1 MPNCCRNRR
10 GRSVGLCAEVRHSIA
25 HSMTREQF
33 GLSERVVSSTKL
45 SVLGI
50 RSHRQAQGAP
60 DTFARILYTLTCP
73 YRSPEAEAEP
83 HRIASKPNSRL
94 RRRQMFA
101 RRPWACRRVE
111 EDSQV
116 SHAVLHTINFLWEAC
131 SRRTVITLCHTST
144 KVASNHYVLTWL
156 EV

>member
-33 GLSERVVSSTKL
+33 GLRERVVSSTKL

-60 DTFARILYTLTCP
+60 DTFARILHTLTCP
-73 YRSPEAEAEP
+73 YRSPEAEP
-83 HRIASKPNSRL
+83 HRIASKPNRRL

-101 RRPWACRRVE
+101 DMPSRPGHLCRRVTGE
-111 EDSQV
+111 EKKQLSSGGGDAGGS
-116 SHAVLHTINFLWEAC
+116 TIRNTRPDPGGGVGRGRHWWA
-131 SRRTVITLCHTST
+131 RGRGAR
-144 KVASNHYVLTWL
+144 K
-156 EV
+156 